1 MGIRGARKLP
11 VRSISGREENVVWVV
26 ENVKEKI
33 AAHWNKNW
41 FAILVVAILVAVVF
55 SGYLSA
61 QHAQKMA
68 DKYYQRID
76 ALEKKVNE
84 KLSAIEAGDK
94 EAAKQRAELE
104 KRLAVSN
111 AKWDAAVKKYVEVR
125 GKVYPTRP
133 KDDKELMTRFFNLGY
148 KADLR

>member
-1 MGIRGARKLP
+1 LDAKRNRA
-11 VRSISGREENVVWVV
+11 RSISSEEGNAL
-26 ENVKEKI
+26 EPLDSAKEKI

-61 QHAQKMA
+61 QHAQKMT

-94 EAAKQRAELE
+94 EAAKQRSELE

-111 AKWDAAVKKYVEVR
+111 AKWDSAVKKYAEVR
-125 GKVYPTRP
+125 GKVYPARP
-133 KDDKELMTRFFNLGY
+133 KDDKELLMRFSSFGY
-148 KADLR
+148 KAVLR